1 MLEDDDE
8 YQDNSDAYTVVK
20 TGNNRFQCPGPPLVA
35 PSAPRAGKKDKNIFS
50 PKN

>member
-1 MLEDDDE
+1 MEMANQNI
-8 YQDNSDAYTVVK
+8 YNQIVHGGKNS
-20 TGNNRFQCPGPPLVA
+20 FHGPPP